1 MKRRS
6 PHGRDPPLFLCL
18 SLSLENPRATA
29 KRDKRYSNRVRLRQ
43 SRVNPARHP
52 CKLLSAHV
60 VEDKSLIRRV
70 RDSHRDPK
78 LSVTQGILVSGPGV
92 FRLARDRSVV
102 PDVIEFHRVLLGIRS
117 CLISPLLNKIYY
129 EAEIFAG
136 YGGSIV
142 IGKCISRVFLAARK
156 LRCCRI
162 YDS

>member
-6 PHGRDPPLFLCL
+6 SRGRDPPLFPCL
-18 SLSLENPRATA
+18 SLSHENPRATA
-29 KRDKRYSNRVRLRQ
+29 KRDKRYSNRVRLWQ

-52 CKLLSAHV
+52 CKLLSARV
-60 VEDKSLIRRV
+60 VQDKSLIRRV
-70 RDSHRDPK
+70 RDSHREPK

-92 FRLARDRSVV
+92 SWLARDRSVV
-102 PDVIEFHRVLLGIRS
+102 PDVIEFHRVLLGTRS

-129 EAEIFAG
+129 EVQIFTG

-142 IGKCISRVFLAARK
+142 IGKCISRVFLGARK
-156 LRCCRI
+156 PRCCRI